1 MDYET
6 IRLLRFVRQEHP
18 GRIPVIPSNA
28 MHKEP
33 RMPSEQSIETPTRET
48 DEPSS
53 RHPGLARFADEMRR
67 NHPGISDE
75 EIADLF
81 KAWTR

>member
-1 MDYET
+1 M
-6 IRLLRFVRQEHP
+6 
-18 GRIPVIPSNA
+18 
-28 MHKEP
+28 EP
-33 RMPSEQSIETPTRET
+33 RMPPEQAIESPIRDG
-48 DEPSS
+48 DEPAQ

-81 KAWTR
+81 EAWTR

>member
-1 MDYET
+1 
-6 IRLLRFVRQEHP
+6 
-18 GRIPVIPSNA
+18 
-28 MHKEP
+28 
-33 RMPSEQSIETPTRET
+33 MPSEQTIQTPTRET

-81 KAWTR
+81 EAWTR